1 MSSEEKKLEL
11 IKEKTII
18 LPNTIDSPKVL
29 GESIAKE
36 ISIYDREMLFLIN
49 FNDNLKAINCS
60 IVSIGSIN
68 TSIATVREVYKAS
81 LLSNASAIMLIHNHP
96 SGYSNPSNNDLLIT
110 EQIAEVGKT
119 LGIEVLDHYIAGE
132 DGFYSMKEKKNIAY
146 SIDKINYTDKNLE
159 ITQVS
164 VIAERNAK
172 KLTNSSMNNPELAV
186 DSIFN
191 IIPKNNNGKALFAL
205 DNQLRPVNMLYVEE
219 GKEHDLT
226 QKRMTEFAI
235 KSNSA
240 TVMVL
245 EYCNPG
251 SMGITKDIQNLS
263 SKIVNTIE
271 GAGIE
276 VVDYIQFNKYKDIIS
291 MRESNILPQFNK
303 VYTGNN
309 IDFSKKINEPSK
321 RYNTKPKQT
330 AKDKIQ
336 ENQRKIADMIIENLG
351 KGYILP
357 PRWDRGM
364 FNPRNPVSDIEYKGR
379 NAFRLM
385 AIASFQQYDDP
396 RWCTYIQAENQGWQ
410 VKKGAKGVLCEK
422 WIYEREEV
430 EKDENGKVV
439 YDEDGNKKTKM
450 IKLDPPVANYFYVY
464 NANDITG
471 IEPLPK
477 AEDNILADT
486 LLKNYGEELLAS
498 TKCPILETAQPK
510 ACYIPSTDT
519 ILMPSKAAFESSMG
533 FVSVAM
539 HEMAHSTGHAERLS
553 RDLTGKFG
561 TELYAK
567 EELNAEITS
576 MFLQS
581 RLGVTIEPDSNE
593 LYNHTNY
600 INSWIKLLKD
610 NPYALFEACSEA
622 SKISD
627 YLYTNFE
634 KYQEYEKKLVN
645 TLKANK
651 LNISDQCLSN
661 IRALNR
667 ITGMENSIKDISTK
681 YLNNNINLPD
691 KERKLIDSIGKELE
705 EQEKVRLNNNNNQGD
720 SKYREFMKEELGISP
735 SHDID

>member
-1 MSSEEKKLEL
+1 MSSEEKKLDL

-18 LPNTIDSPKVL
+18 LPNTIDSPKVI

-68 TSIATVREVYKAS
+68 ASIATVREVYKAS

-96 SGYSNPSNNDLLIT
+96 SGDNKPSQSDLLIT
-110 EQIAEVGKT
+110 EEIVEVGKT

-132 DGFYSMKEKKNIAY
+132 DSFYSMKDKKDIAY
-146 SIDKINYTDKNLE
+146 NKINYANETYE
-159 ITQVS
+159 ITQVN
-164 VIAERNAK
+164 VVAEKNAK
-172 KLTNSSMNNPELAV
+172 KISYDMLGTPEDSV
-186 DSIFN
+186 DSLFD
-191 IIPKNNNGKALFAL
+191 IIPKNNNGKALVAL
-205 DNQLRPVNMLYVEE
+205 DTKLRPINILYAENS
-219 GKEHDLT
+219 KEQELT
-226 QKRMTEFAI
+226 EKKITEFAI

-240 TVMVL
+240 FVMVL

-251 SMGITKDIQNLS
+251 SMVITNDTIDFAT
-263 SKIVNTIE
+263 KIVNTLE
-271 GAGIE
+271 YAGIE
-276 VVDYIQFNKYKDIIS
+276 VVDYIQFNKYKDLTS
-291 MRESNILPQFNK
+291 MKENDILPEFK
-303 VYTGNN
+303 RVYTNNN

-321 RYNTKPKQT
+321 IYNTKPKQT

-396 RWCTYIQAENQGWQ
+396 RWCTYIQAESQGWQ

-439 YDEDGNKKTKM
+439 YDEDGNKKTKL

-600 INSWIKLLKD
+600 INSWIILLKD

-627 YLYTNFE
+627 YLYTNLE
-634 KYQEYEKKLVN
+634 KYQEYEKNLVN

-705 EQEKVRLNNNNNQGD
+705 EQEKVKLNNNNNQGD
-720 SKYREFMKEELGISP
+720 SKYKEFMKEELGISP
-735 SHDID
+735 SQDMD

>member
-1 MSSEEKKLEL
+1 MSSEEKKLDL

-18 LPNTIDSPKVL
+18 LPNTIDSPKVI

-68 TSIATVREVYKAS
+68 ASIATVREVYKAS

-96 SGYSNPSNNDLLIT
+96 SGDNKPSQSDLLIT
-110 EQIAEVGKT
+110 EEIVEVGKT

-132 DGFYSMKEKKNIAY
+132 DSFYSMKDKKDIEY
-146 SIDKINYTDKNLE
+146 SEINYANETYE
-159 ITQVS
+159 IAQVN
-164 VIAERNAK
+164 VIAEKNAK
-172 KLTNSSMNNPELAV
+172 KLSYDMCGTPKDAINSLFDTM
-186 DSIFN
+186 
-191 IIPKNNNGKALFAL
+191 PKINNGKALVAL
-205 DNQLRPVNMLYVEE
+205 DTRLRPINMLYAENS
-219 GKEHDLT
+219 KEQELT
-226 QKRMTEFAI
+226 EKKITEFAI

-240 TVMVL
+240 FVMVL

-251 SMGITKDIQNLS
+251 SMVITNDTIDFAT
-263 SKIVNTIE
+263 KIVNTLE
-271 GAGIE
+271 YAGIE
-276 VVDYIQFNKYKDIIS
+276 VVDYIQFNKYKELTS
-291 MRESNILPQFNK
+291 MKENDILPEFK
-303 VYTGNN
+303 RVYTNNN

-321 RYNTKPKQT
+321 IYNTKPKQT

-396 RWCTYIQAENQGWQ
+396 RWCTYIQAESQGWQ

-439 YDEDGNKKTKM
+439 YDEDGNKKTKL

-600 INSWIKLLKD
+600 INSWIILLKD

-627 YLYTNFE
+627 YLYTNLE
-634 KYQEYEKKLVN
+634 KYQEYEKNLVN

-705 EQEKVRLNNNNNQGD
+705 EQEKVKLNNNNNQGD
-720 SKYREFMKEELGISP
+720 SKYKEFMKEELGISP
-735 SHDID
+735 SQDMD

>member
-1 MSSEEKKLEL
+1 MSSEEKKLDL

-18 LPNTIDSPKVL
+18 LPNTIDSPKVI

-68 TSIATVREVYKAS
+68 ASIATVREVYKAS

-96 SGYSNPSNNDLLIT
+96 SGDNKPSQSDLLIT
-110 EQIAEVGKT
+110 EEIVEVGKT

-132 DGFYSMKEKKNIAY
+132 DSFYSMKDKKDIAY
-146 SIDKINYTDKNLE
+146 NKINYANETYE
-159 ITQVS
+159 ITQVN
-164 VIAERNAK
+164 VVAEKNAK
-172 KLTNSSMNNPELAV
+172 KISYDMLDTPEDSV
-186 DSIFN
+186 DSLFD
-191 IIPKNNNGKALFAL
+191 IIPKNNNGKALVAL
-205 DNQLRPVNMLYVEE
+205 DTKLRPINILYAENS
-219 GKEHDLT
+219 KEQELT
-226 QKRMTEFAI
+226 EKKIIEFAI

-240 TVMVL
+240 FVMVL

-251 SMGITKDIQNLS
+251 SMVITNDTIDFAT
-263 SKIVNTIE
+263 KIVNTLE
-271 GAGIE
+271 YAGIE
-276 VVDYIQFNKYKDIIS
+276 VVDYIQFNKYKDLTS
-291 MRESNILPQFNK
+291 MKENDILPEFK
-303 VYTGNN
+303 RVYTNNN

-357 PRWDRGM
+357 PQWDRGM

-396 RWCTYIQAENQGWQ
+396 RWCTYIQAESQGWQ
-410 VKKGAKGVLCEK
+410 VNKGAKGVLCEK

-439 YDEDGNKKTKM
+439 YDEDGNKKTKL

-519 ILMPSKAAFESSMG
+519 ILMPAKAAFESSMG

-634 KYQEYEKKLVN
+634 KYQEYERKLVN
-645 TLKANK
+645 TLKANN
-651 LNISDQCLSN
+651 LSLSDECLSN

-667 ITGMENSIKDISTK
+667 ITGMENSIKDISIK
-681 YLNNNINLPD
+681 YLNKNLNLPD
-691 KERKLIDSIGKELE
+691 KERKLIDSIGDSIGK
-705 EQEKVRLNNNNNQGD
+705 EQEKVKLNNNNQGD